1 MNSRLGEAVNGC
13 IGIAALV
20 MGATAV
26 VIGVAAQD
34 WRSALI
40 AGLSLLALAATAAL
54 CIALDGWDALG
65 SYGMVSA
72 IGASALLV
80 LSFSRDEMG
89 SWWWRLAWFWFIV
102 LHGLVFFAKVSDWR
116 QSLSSKV
123 GSLLAFLFLGGG
135 LFFLISPLR

>member
-1 MNSRLGEAVNGC
+1 MNSSQGEGVNCC

-26 VIGVAAQD
+26 VIGIAAQD
-34 WRSALI
+34 WCSALVV
-40 AGLSLLALAATAAL
+40 GLSLLVVAATAAL
-54 CIALDGWDALG
+54 YTVINGWDELVL
-65 SYGMVSA
+65 YGMVSA
-72 IGASALLV
+72 MCALTLFV

-102 LHGLVFFAKVSDWR
+102 PHGLVFFAKVSDWR

-123 GSLLAFLFLGGG
+123 GSLLAFLFLGVG